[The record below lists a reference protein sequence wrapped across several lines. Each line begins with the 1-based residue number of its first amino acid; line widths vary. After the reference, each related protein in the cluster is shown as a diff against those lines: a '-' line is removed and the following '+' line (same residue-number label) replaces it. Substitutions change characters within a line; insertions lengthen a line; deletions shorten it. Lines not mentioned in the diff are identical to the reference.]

1 MGVEQVADFASSVL
15 AAISCWRYRAKALLF
30 DQITTDREGCWEN
43 WPMNKSGQTP
53 CEEKPDDMN
62 ETLTLFGQGTTGEH
76 SSPNTESEEM
86 RMDQSD
92 NYPEMCGTLMA
103 RCHTDP
109 EIVDFNN
116 GGREIGD
123 TIKEDSVDF
132 SSMEEGTTPSRSN
145 LSEDVQNMEVD
156 VDVEVPAGLLSSSML
171 DKASD
176 IPERCTSSLSQ
187 SSSLGVEG
195 SFDLESLEDRRNGLL
210 SRGAEPHEKDESQE
224 FRRSTP
230 EQLTE
235 TVPDSPFI
243 PDQGPQMK
251 PDTLSKKDR
260 LLIHKIRH
268 YYEHAENQDTSFGVK
283 RRESLSYIPA
293 GLVRNLSQQLNVL
306 ADEDV
311 ALHRRGS
318 SVTRPTS
325 WSVFN
330 LPGLDN
336 EKKAK
341 DNSDFLV
348 SANGK
353 ESVLGPQN
361 GNEQFQPASDMVKV
375 CQDMEVEITGSSEE
389 HQDLENSQMTTPVQE
404 TKAETSK
411 VSSDSGFGEPLLIL
425 EESDESSTSS
435 PINSILEKDKMQE
448 FRTHPNEDRTFH
460 KVNHPPL
467 PRIISLRSASED
479 DLVLQDME
487 KMKNK
492 VFQLARQYSQRIK
505 NSRPAVRQR
514 PKISEINF
522 IPKNLSSVMEERP
535 PGKEKGMP
543 DRTLL
548 PTLNEQDIIP
558 DSKTT
563 SPPSSLCSPGS
574 PQLPYRLNAQR
585 PQSPVQTESFHWPD
599 VKELRSKYN
608 SREDVSTFSRPVLVG
623 RSNSFPERILDDG
636 ETSEKSGASRSL
648 SCSSPSYR
656 VTVQRSTS
664 TDSTCSSKTLEAVG
678 LPSLC
683 RVNTLDF
690 DVGTSHALEQPDD
703 FFDPGLDTL
712 SNLIVV
718 ERAARDEDSNENQ
731 LKWDAFSQSEL
742 AMANSKEQN
751 FSAWMDG
758 GHPPCSSEKAE
769 NSQHSLVKNLREKFQ
784 NLSSYT

>member
-1 MGVEQVADFASSVL
+1 
-15 AAISCWRYRAKALLF
+15 
-30 DQITTDREGCWEN
+30 
-43 WPMNKSGQTP
+43 
-53 CEEKPDDMN
+53 
-62 ETLTLFGQGTTGEH
+62 
-76 SSPNTESEEM
+76 
-86 RMDQSD
+86 MDQSD
-92 NYPEMCGTLMA
+92 NHPEMYGTLMA

-116 GGREIGD
+116 GGQEIGD
-123 TIKEDSVDF
+123 NIKEDSVDL

-156 VDVEVPAGLLSSSML
+156 VDVEMPGGLLPSSML
-171 DKASD
+171 DKASY
-176 IPERCTSSLSQ
+176 IPERCTSNLSQ
-187 SSSLGVEG
+187 RSSLGVEG
-195 SFDLESLEDRRNGLL
+195 SFDLDSLEDRRNGLL
-210 SRGAEPHEKDESQE
+210 SEGAEPHEKDESQE
-224 FRRSTP
+224 FRRSTQ

-243 PDQGPQMK
+243 PDQRPQMK
-251 PDTLSKKDR
+251 QDTLSKKDR

-268 YYEHAENQDTSFGVK
+268 YYEHAENQDTSFAVK

-306 ADEDV
+306 ADEDM

-318 SVTRPTS
+318 SVTKPTS

-330 LPGLDN
+330 LPGLGN

-353 ESVLGPQN
+353 ESVLGPQI

-375 CQDMEVEITGSSEE
+375 WQDMEVEITGSSEE

-411 VSSDSGFGEPLLIL
+411 VISDSGFGEPLLIL

-448 FRTHPNEDRTFH
+448 FRSHPNEDRTFH

-467 PRIISLRSASED
+467 PRIISLRSANED

-535 PGKEKGMP
+535 PGKEKGG
-543 DRTLL
+543 
-548 PTLNEQDIIP
+548 
-558 DSKTT
+558 
-563 SPPSSLCSPGS
+563 CS
-574 PQLPYRLNAQR
+574 
-585 PQSPVQTESFHWPD
+585 V
-599 VKELRSKYN
+599 
-608 SREDVSTFSRPVLVG
+608 
-623 RSNSFPERILDDG
+623 
-636 ETSEKSGASRSL
+636 
-648 SCSSPSYR
+648 
-656 VTVQRSTS
+656 
-664 TDSTCSSKTLEAVG
+664 
-678 LPSLC
+678 
-683 RVNTLDF
+683 
-690 DVGTSHALEQPDD
+690 
-703 FFDPGLDTL
+703 
-712 SNLIVV
+712 
-718 ERAARDEDSNENQ
+718 
-731 LKWDAFSQSEL
+731 
-742 AMANSKEQN
+742 
-751 FSAWMDG
+751 
-758 GHPPCSSEKAE
+758 
-769 NSQHSLVKNLREKFQ
+769 
-784 NLSSYT
+784 